1 MNNETR
7 NELLQL
13 LSLTEEIKKENG
25 DIDFKVNWL
34 LESFE
39 RQINNEI
46 KEAKRIMAQA
56 KENKELLEYVKEQ
69 IKNNGDK

>member
-13 LSLTEEIKKENG
+13 LSLTQEIKKEDG

-39 RQINNEI
+39 RQIDREI
-46 KEAKRIMAQA
+46 EEAERVIAQA
-56 KENKELLEYVKEQ
+56 KENKELLEYVKKE
-69 IKNNGDK
+69 IKENK

>member
-13 LSLTEEIKKENG
+13 LSLTEEIKKEDK

-46 KEAKRIMAQA
+46 KEAERVIAQA
-56 KENKELLEYVKEQ
+56 KENKELLEYVKKE
-69 IKNNGDK
+69 IKENK